1 MNGNSTSSNRARV
14 QRPERRQIEL
24 RMHSLDQLI
33 PADHRVRIVWRF
45 VESLDLTPLYE
56 QIRALEEHAGRP
68 PIDPRILMALWLFA
82 TIEGISSGREI
93 DRRCGRD
100 LPYMWIC
107 GGVGVNHHSISD
119 FQTAHGELL
128 DQLLTD
134 TIAALLHQ
142 DLITLDV
149 VAQDGMRVRAS
160 AGKSS
165 FRRQPTLEKCRE
177 QAAERVRWMRQ
188 ERDDHDNHG
197 GDAGNARQQSARE
210 RAAREREERVHKAL
224 EELEQLKQQK
234 EKRKKGSGKD
244 ARASTTD
251 PEARTMKMANGGYN
265 PAYNVQLATDGQTRM
280 IVALDVTN
288 SGSDRGQ
295 MSPMQEDVRN
305 RYLKPPRKYL
315 VDCGFAIKDD
325 ITLVEQNQ
333 SEVIAPIHGEDSMRE
348 RGTDPHARQSG
359 DSDEMF
365 AFRQRMAGEEAKT
378 LYRQRSSIAE
388 FPNAECRNRGLQQF
402 RVRGLVKVKAVAL
415 WHALTFN
422 LMRMIDLGFVT

>member
-1 MNGNSTSSNRARV
+1 MNEKNTPSHRVRV
-14 QRPERRQIEL
+14 QRPERRQIEM

-33 PADHRVRIVWRF
+33 SADHRVRIVWRF

-56 QIRALEEHAGRP
+56 QIQAVNEHAGRP

-93 DRRCGRD
+93 DRRCERD

-119 FQTAHGELL
+119 FQTAHGDLL
-128 DQLLTD
+128 AQLLTD

-177 QAAERVRWMRQ
+177 QAGQRVRQMRE
-188 ERDDHDNHG
+188 ERENHG
-197 GDAGNARQQSARE
+197 GDVGNARQQAARE

-234 EKRKKGSGKD
+234 EKRKKGSGQT

-265 PAYNVQLATDGQTRM
+265 PAYNVQFATEGESRL
-280 IVALDVTN
+280 IVAVDVTN

-295 MSPMQEDVRN
+295 MSPMQKDVRD
-305 RYLKPPRKYL
+305 RYQKSPGKYL
-315 VDCGFAIKDD
+315 VDGGFANKDD
-325 ITLVEQNQ
+325 ITLVEKNQ

-348 RGTDPHARQSG
+348 RGVDPHARQKG

-365 AFRQRMAGEEAKT
+365 AFRQRMTSEEAKT

-402 RVRGLVKVKAVAL
+402 GVRGLVKVKAVAL